1 MLHVGMTRD
10 DLNAL
15 LNAAVDV
22 ASEHL
27 QEQSE
32 FAPFAL
38 AMQAEDGEILHMEAD
53 GESPYEDPDELRAVL
68 VAGLRE
74 GAAQGR
80 FRAVAIVTDVT
91 LEDDNGQPV
100 TSAIHTSLEHTDDEA
115 VTCVVPY
122 EIGTESVEL
131 GDLVAEPGE
140 AVVFTEILEN

>member
-1 MLHVGMTRD
+1 MTRE

-22 ASEHL
+22 ATAHL
-27 QEQSE
+27 REESE

-53 GESPYEDPDELRAVL
+53 EESPYEDPDELRAVL

-74 GAAQGR
+74 GASEGR

-91 LEDDNGQPV
+91 LEDDEGQPV
-100 TSAIHTSLEHTDDEA
+100 TSAIHASLEHADDEP

-122 EIGTESVEL
+122 ELGAESVEL
-131 GDLVAEPGE
+131 GDLVAEPGDS
-140 AVVFTEILEN
+140 VVFTEILQN